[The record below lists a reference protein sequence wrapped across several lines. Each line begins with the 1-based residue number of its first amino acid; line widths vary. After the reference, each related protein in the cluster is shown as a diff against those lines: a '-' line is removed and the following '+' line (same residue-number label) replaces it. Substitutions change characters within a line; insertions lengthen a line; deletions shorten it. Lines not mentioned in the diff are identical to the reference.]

1 MTTYALTG
9 ATGFLGGHTLDRLLE
24 TGHSVRALVRS
35 PDGAERLRQR
45 GVDVV
50 TGQITDR
57 AAAAQTFAGC
67 DVVLH
72 IAAALD
78 GPYGVQ
84 HHTNV
89 EGTRAVMHAAADAG
103 VRRVVHVSTIAVYAS
118 PLHGSIDEDAPTVPG
133 VYAYSV
139 TKKLA
144 EDVVCA
150 AGAQRGIDWAILRPG
165 MIYGP
170 GARTW
175 TEALFRLATAP
186 VTPFP
191 LGGQGRAQPIF
202 VSDVIDLL
210 LLLAG
215 HPDASGRAFNCA
227 PDPAPTWRDW
237 LTAYARVAGTEPNWL
252 PIPRW
257 LIEALAGTAMLISP
271 PASFLRELPDL
282 TSFVTGDKT
291 FSTARAR
298 ALGWSPRF
306 DLMAGARACADWLR
320 QRGLLPA

>member
-1 MTTYALTG
+1 MTTYAITG
-9 ATGFLGGHTLDRLLE
+9 ATGFLGGHTLDRLLAA
-24 TGHSVRALVRS
+24 GHSVRALVRR

-50 TGQITDR
+50 IGPITDR
-57 AAAAQTFAGC
+57 AAAAQAFAGC

-78 GPYGVQ
+78 GPYGTQ

-118 PLHGSIDEDAPTVPG
+118 PLNGTIAEDAPTVPG

-144 EDVVCA
+144 EEVVRTV
-150 AGAQRGIDWAILRPG
+150 GAQRGLDWAIIRPG

-186 VTPFP
+186 LTPFP
-191 LGGQGRAQPIF
+191 IGGHGTAQPIF
-202 VSDVIDLL
+202 VSDVVDLMLL
-210 LLLAG
+210 LG
-215 HPDASGRAFNCA
+215 DHPEASGRAFNCT
-227 PDPAPTWRDW
+227 PDPAPTWRAW
-237 LTAYARVAGTEPNWL
+237 LTAYARLAGVEPNWVPL
-252 PIPRW
+252 PRP
-257 LIEALAGTAMLISP
+257 LIHALAGTAMLLSP
-271 PASFLRELPDL
+271 VGGFASELPDL
-282 TSFVTGDKT
+282 AAFVIGDKT

-298 ALGWSPRF
+298 ALGWAPRF
-306 DLMAGARACADWLR
+306 DLDAGARACADWLR
-320 QRGLLPA
+320 QRGRLPV